1 MIFTARQLEDLH
13 KTNGHVV
20 LPYGARLTPLA
31 VDWARA
37 KKIQVGYGP
46 DDLVKS
52 QANGATSTAGPA
64 DGAKPQAAGEA
75 PGAFLWWCDG
85 PCGAAKAAVGAQ
97 AKESPLSAVDL
108 PGDAK
113 QLVPVIK
120 QIAAAV
126 KNGKSAGGVLLVQS
140 GAAAVVLAN
149 RCPSLRA
156 MPGTTLESLEAG
168 ISQVAANVLV
178 IEYPG
183 KTFPQI
189 RNLLSRFVRARRELG
204 EDVKRQMQELTA
216 EPAASGCGC
225 GGGGGRH

>member
-1 MIFTARQLEDLH
+1 VA
-13 KTNGHVV
+13 
-20 LPYGARLTPLA
+20 
-31 VDWARA
+31 
-37 KKIQVGYGP
+37 
-46 DDLVKS
+46 
-52 QANGATSTAGPA
+52 
-64 DGAKPQAAGEA
+64 A

-85 PCGAAKAAVGAQ
+85 PCGAAKAAVGSQ
-97 AKESPLSAVDL
+97 AKESSLTAVDL

-120 QIAAAV
+120 QVAAAV
-126 KNGKSAGGVLLVQS
+126 KSGQSTGAVLLVQS

-156 MPGTTLESLEAG
+156 MLGTTLESLEAG

-189 RNLLSRFVRARRELG
+189 KNLLSRFVRAKRELS
-204 EDVKRQMQELTA
+204 EDVKRQMQELTS
-216 EPAASGCGC
+216 EPVAGGCGC
-225 GGGGGRH
+225 GGGGH